1 MAKPK
6 ITTIPATL
14 TAQRMNIFE
23 PAQKRRTAAY
33 ARVSTDQEEQETS
46 FTAQVDFYTKKIKEN
61 PDWEFVGVY
70 TDEGISAVNTKRREG
85 FNNMIADALAGNIDL
100 IVTKS
105 VSRFARNTVD
115 SLSTIRKLKEHGTE
129 VYFEKESIWTFDG
142 KGELLITIMS
152 SLAQEESRSISEN
165 VSWGKRRS
173 FEQGNVYLPYAR
185 FLGYERGEDGRPK
198 IIESEA
204 KIIRDIY
211 SAFLHGMT
219 TGAIAKDLNR
229 RGIPTPSGKGTWSVS
244 TVTSI
249 LQNEKYKGEALL
261 QKTVG
266 IDFLQKTRK
275 TNEGEAPQYHVL
287 ESHEPIVASEV
298 FDLVQEEFTKRRN
311 SGKVTSCVHPFSSR
325 VICGECGGVFGTKTW
340 RARQGGE
347 VYGRQVWQ
355 CNEKYRVKGKVNCK
369 TPHLTSVQLEYA
381 FLTAFNQILGNK
393 EQYIADYEPIIAM
406 LTDCTALEKQTSEL
420 TGEQEELYMLVKNCI
435 DEKARHGGNEA
446 LADRYNKLI
455 GKYDAIKQWL
465 DDIALE
471 IQEQQIKRTKIEAFL
486 AELKTQGDIITE
498 FDEKLWQRTAER
510 IIVCRESEVVVEFKD
525 GRQIKVSVIGK

>member
-23 PAQKRRTAAY
+23 PTHKRRTAAY

-46 FTAQVDFYTKKIKEN
+46 FTAQVEFYSKKIKEN
-61 PDWEFVGVY
+61 PEWEFVGIY

-85 FNNMIADALAGNIDL
+85 FNQMISDALDGKIDL
-100 IVTKS
+100 IITKS

-115 SLSTIRKLKEHGTE
+115 SLSTIRKLKEKGTE

-204 KIIRDIY
+204 KIIRNIY
-211 SAFLHGMT
+211 SSFLHGMT
-219 TGAIAKDLNR
+219 VGAIAKDLNQ
-229 RGIPTPSGKGTWSVS
+229 RGIPTPSGKGKWAVS
-244 TVTSI
+244 TITSI

-266 IDFLQKTRK
+266 VDFLQKTRK
-275 TNEGEAPQYHVL
+275 INEGEAPQYHVL
-287 ESHEPIVASEV
+287 ESHKPIVSPEV
-298 FDLVQEEFTKRRN
+298 FDLVQAEFAKRRN
-311 SGKVTSCVHPFSSR
+311 CGKVTSCVHPFSSR
-325 VICGECGGVFGTKTW
+325 VICGECGGVFGTKRW
-340 RARQGGE
+340 RAQKGGE
-347 VYGRQVWQ
+347 IYARQIWQ
-355 CNEKYRVKGKVNCK
+355 CNEKYRVKGTVNCH
-369 TPHLTSVQLEYA
+369 TPHLTDDQLKYA
-381 FLTAFNQILGNK
+381 FITAFNQVLGNK
-393 EQYIADYEPIIAM
+393 EQYIMDYNPIIAM
-406 LTDCTALEKQTSEL
+406 LCDTAELDKQAAEL
-420 TGEQEELYMLVKNCI
+420 VIEQEELYTLVKNCI
-435 DEKARHGGNEA
+435 DEKARHGRNEA
-446 LADRYNKLI
+446 LAERHNKLI
-455 GKYDAIKQWL
+455 SRYDAIKQRL
-465 DDIALE
+465 DDIASE
-471 IQEQQIKRTKIEAFL
+471 IQSRQIKRTKIEAFL
-486 AELKTQGDIITE
+486 AEMKAQENIITE
-498 FDEKLWQRTAER
+498 FDENLWQRTAER
-510 IIVCRESEVVVEFKD
+510 IIVYRESEVVVEFKD
-525 GRQIKVSVIGK
+525 GSQIKVSVIGK